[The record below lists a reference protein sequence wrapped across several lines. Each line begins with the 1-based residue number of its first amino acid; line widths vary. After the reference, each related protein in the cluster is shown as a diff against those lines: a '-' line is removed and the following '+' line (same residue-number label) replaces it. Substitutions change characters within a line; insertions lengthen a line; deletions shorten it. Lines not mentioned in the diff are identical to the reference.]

1 MGRQRSNQ
9 ERGNRG
15 RGGQKRGN
23 RGRGGTGGLF
33 LCGETAFAFW
43 QALRT
48 MGRPRLDQ
56 RTTLPRLLD
65 KLGIKAVRATSSFG
79 GPPPRGNPWPPIVS
93 TLEHART
100 RAANN
105 CVSSSRFEQNVQ

>member
-1 MGRQRSNQ
+1 MGGQRSNQ
-9 ERGNRG
+9 E
-15 RGGQKRGN
+15 RGN

-93 TLEHART
+93 TLEHA
-100 RAANN
+100 